1 MRNSGLAHLLS
12 ISGLHLSLVAGLVF
26 LIVRAGLAL
35 VPVLA
40 LRWQT
45 RKIAA
50 AVALLVSTGYL
61 LLSGASV
68 PTQRPFIMLAFALG
82 AILIDRLQ
90 ISTRPVALA
99 APAGMVPE
107 PEIGREAGRERVG
120 R

>member
-50 AVALLVSTGYL
+50 AVALLVSTGYP

-68 PTQRPFIMLAFALG
+68 PTQRSFIMLAF
-82 AILIDRLQ
+82 R
-90 ISTRPVALA
+90 SEER
-99 APAGMVPE
+99 
-107 PEIGREAGRERVG
+107 RVG
-120 R
+120 KECVSTCRSRWSPYH